1 MSGSANPIAD
11 LNDSLLGWASQ
22 TELKLAQV
30 LADRDRVT
38 GTGLKSDDIEC
49 IERFYGTFLSRQM
62 SAGATI
68 AGLVD
73 VTPTV
78 AVVTLVARAARMTD
92 RSSFFDEYLHGL
104 GLAPSDGLTGDLA
117 DVTVNLVRRVGLQVP
132 DALEDPV
139 LLLATHAG
147 VTGNEVPGLLELL
160 DILDGA
166 DRELTGPGIV
176 DMLADGSYAEH
187 LPTDD
192 DDEDRPVTLLPVT
205 ADVAA
210 AAPEILGDVLAGV
223 IELREL
229 TRTDPRGWRALL
241 AGQDDRGRGI
251 LPVLLRGAVAA
262 ELRERPVGTPDRGS
276 AVGVATREHTPRVIF
291 DAHRGKVCLRLSEQV
306 LPEGQD
312 AEVQW
317 RVSVEG
323 TTRIYRTGRSWGETG
338 GFSELLDLHVERQ
351 LREITVADITNDTT
365 WVVPVV
371 DSDDPVL
378 VFSIKGQNLT
388 DLASLHHPELIVVT
402 PDDSRLVDV
411 VTGADI
417 PVISSGA
424 VDGWAGWTARRVD
437 TSQVASLQVLRPGQ
451 TPSPMHNVRCVDPRQ
466 RVMFRDPGAPVA
478 DLRSLGGLPIH
489 SASLL
494 AEFPPTVSGA
504 EETWWL
510 SISAYAGTGH
520 AGDEV
525 APAEPLIIPAEGGVF
540 DIFDP
545 ELYDA
550 PWVGEY
556 LVRLRGPRNE
566 SFRHE
571 FAIVEGIDATTD
583 IHGACRS
590 VRIPATGGLSEASCT
605 IRPGDKPFTA
615 KPRTIHV
622 APDEAGGD
630 AVITTDEGDAMPLR
644 FTPPRLTFEV
654 PLTTQPPMW
663 RTTRFVCGARQFD
676 AGGVLRIRA
685 TGELGDPK
693 VTVRNHHGA
702 PLRTVRLTAE
712 DGRTYTAPMAQL
724 AASTAV
730 LPGGRM
736 EFEWTDPRSDRRV
749 SVNLALIDPAPHAT
763 GVTVGDGHLVFEGVS
778 RDRAL
783 GAWVWPAT
791 APWVFARTIPVT
803 DGRTELP
810 TDFIDAGELTV
821 QLHSADPFSVL
832 RAPIVPGTT
841 ALTASQPGHYTGS
854 SEPLNELSAF
864 LSGDSETAPTDA
876 SVMPVL
882 WDFLA
887 GFSPDTGVTSDPDS
901 EAAVGAGQL
910 RRAVSTALAAN
921 PAAALAGLS
930 ASLVPSEAQPGKVVV
945 SGLVHG
951 PFAAPAAEPDADDDG
966 DPVEGEVAPAPE
978 TRDAAVAIHRTA
990 WIGTLELLAQ
1000 LPAVHAAVEDGEP
1013 RARLR
1018 TLLDRLAE
1026 VAGKRLVETLSTGRD
1041 ATLDTACIDQST
1053 VQIAQMDEA
1062 QQESLLKMF
1071 FAQAEIVPGPIMDD
1085 SARLLAVFETFNKRH
1100 ELNALLAD
1108 REMVTSAAALM
1119 KAMRGANRRL
1129 YSSARVR
1136 FDKLE
1141 GVDTDSG
1148 ANTWALAPV
1157 VSLVFAL
1164 AARMHAHGLMG
1175 KSKLLTAA
1183 TPGWSRLAD
1192 LTPDLVTGDLIA
1204 AEAMVLAVT
1213 NPGIGD

>member
-30 LADRDRVT
+30 LAGRDRVT

-62 SAGATI
+62 AAGATI
-68 AGLVD
+68 TALVD

-104 GLAPSDGLTGDLA
+104 GLAPAEGIAGDLA
-117 DVTVNLVRRVGLQVP
+117 DVTVDLVRRVGLRVP
-132 DALEDPV
+132 DGLDDPV

-147 VTGNEVPGLLELL
+147 ITGNEVPGLLELL
-160 DILDGA
+160 DVLDAEGQ
-166 DRELTGPGIV
+166 EITGPDTV
-176 DMLADGSYAEH
+176 TMLAEGRHTGY
-187 LPTDD
+187 LPAVDEGDEPADDTD
-192 DDEDRPVTLLPVT
+192 TLLPVT
-205 ADVAA
+205 VAVAA
-210 AAPEILGDVLAGV
+210 AAPGILADVITRV

-229 TRTDPRGWRALL
+229 TRTDPLGWRALVTGPGNRITG
-241 AGQDDRGRGI
+241 A

-262 ELRERPVGTPDRGS
+262 ELRERPAGTPNRGS
-276 AVGVATREHTPRVIF
+276 AVGVATREHTPRIIF
-291 DAHRGKVCLRLSEQV
+291 DAPRGKVCLRLPEQA

-323 TTRIYRTGRSWGETG
+323 TTQIYRTGRSWGETG

-351 LREITVADITNDTT
+351 LREVTVADITNDTT

-378 VFSIKGQNLT
+378 VFSVKGQNLT

-411 VTGADI
+411 VTGDDI
-417 PVISSGA
+417 PVIASCP
-424 VDGWAGWTARRVD
+424 VDGWASWTARRVD

-466 RVMFRDPGAPVA
+466 RVMFRDPGEPVA
-478 DLRSLGGLPIH
+478 DLRSLGGLPVH

-494 AEFPPTVSGA
+494 AEFPPTVSGG

-571 FAIVEGIDATTD
+571 YAIVEGLTASTD

-605 IRPGDKPFTA
+605 VRPGHKPFTA
-615 KPRTIHV
+615 QPKTIHV
-622 APDEAGGD
+622 APDEAGAGTT
-630 AVITTDEGDAMPLR
+630 ITTDEGDAMPLR

-663 RTTRFVCGARQFD
+663 RTTRLVCGARQFD
-676 AGGVLRIRA
+676 ADGTLRIRA

-712 DGRTYTAPMAQL
+712 DGLTYTAPMTQL

-749 SVNLALIDPAPHAT
+749 SVNLALIDPTPHAT
-763 GVTVGDGHLVFEGVS
+763 GVTVDDGHLVFEGLA

-783 GAWVWPAT
+783 GAWVWPAA

-803 DGRTELP
+803 GQRTELP
-810 TDFIDAGELTV
+810 ADFIDAGDLTV

-832 RAPIVPGTT
+832 RAPVVPGPT
-841 ALTASQPGHYTGS
+841 ALTASQSGHYTGS
-854 SEPLNELSAF
+854 SGPLNDLSAF

-887 GFSPDTGVTSDPDS
+887 GFTPETGITTETETEA
-901 EAAVGAGQL
+901 EAAAVQL

-930 ASLVPSEAQPGKVVV
+930 ASLVPGEAQPGKVVV

-951 PFAAPAAEPDADDDG
+951 PFAAPATDDTENSTDG
-966 DPVEGEVAPAPE
+966 EDNGTTVG
-978 TRDAAVAIHRTA
+978 RDTDVAIHRTA

-1000 LPAVHAAVEDGEP
+1000 LPAVHTAVEEGEP

-1018 TLLDRLAE
+1018 ALLDQLE
-1026 VAGKRLVETLSTGRD
+1026 DVAGKRLVETLSTGRD

>member
-1 MSGSANPIAD
+1 MSGSTNPIAD

-38 GTGLKSDDIEC
+38 GTGLKCDDIEC

-62 SAGATI
+62 AAGATLD
-68 AGLVD
+68 ALMD

-78 AVVTLVARAARMTD
+78 AVVTLVSRAARMTD
-92 RSSFFDEYLHGL
+92 QTNFFVEYLHGL
-104 GLAPSDGLTGDLA
+104 GLAPTNGLDEELSG
-117 DVTVNLVRRVGLQVP
+117 VTIDLVRRVGLVVP
-132 DALEDPV
+132 EKLDDPV
-139 LLLATHAG
+139 LLLAAHAG
-147 VTGNEVPGLLELL
+147 ITGNEVPGLLELL
-160 DILDGA
+160 DVLQDAGH
-166 DRELTGPGIV
+166 ELTGAGIV
-176 DMLADGSYAEH
+176 DMLADGSYVGFLPAE
-187 LPTDD
+187 
-192 DDEDRPVTLLPVT
+192 DEESDGELLPVT
-205 ADVAA
+205 VGVAA
-210 AAPEILGDVLAGV
+210 AAPEMLTDVITRV
-223 IELREL
+223 IDLREL
-229 TRTDPRGWRALL
+229 TRTDPLGWRAL
-241 AGQDDRGRGI
+241 DTGRDTQNNGS
-251 LPVLLRGAVAA
+251 LPVLLRGTLAA
-262 ELRERPVGTPDRGS
+262 ELRERPVGTENRGS
-276 AVGVATREHTPRVIF
+276 AVGVATREHTPRIIF
-291 DAHRGKVCLRLSEQV
+291 DAARGKVCLRLPEQA

-317 RVSVEG
+317 RVSVDG

-338 GFSELLDLHVERQ
+338 GYSELLDLHVERQ
-351 LREITVADITNDTT
+351 LRELTVADITNETT

-371 DSDDPVL
+371 DSEDPVL
-378 VFSIKGQNLT
+378 VFSVKGQNLT
-388 DLASLHHPELIVVT
+388 ELASLHHPELIVVT

-411 VTGADI
+411 VTGDDI
-417 PVISSGA
+417 PVISSGT

-437 TSQVASLQVLRPGQ
+437 TSQAASLQVLRPGQ

-466 RVMFRDPGAPVA
+466 RVMFRDPAAPVA

-571 FAIVEGIDATTD
+571 YAIVEGLNASTD

-590 VRIPATGGLSEASCT
+590 VRIPAAGGLSEASCT
-605 IRPGDKPFTA
+605 VRAGAKPFTA
-615 KPRTIHV
+615 QPRTIHV
-622 APDEAGGD
+622 DPEEAGGGT
-630 AVITTDEGDAMPLR
+630 VITTDEGDAMPLR

-663 RTTRFVCGARQFD
+663 RTTRLICGARQFD
-676 AGGVLRIRA
+676 ADGTLRIRA

-712 DGRTYTAPMAQL
+712 DGRTYTAPMTQL

-749 SVNLALIDPAPHAT
+749 SVNLALIDSTPHAT
-763 GVTVGDGHLVFEGVS
+763 GVTVEDGHLVFEGLA
-778 RDRAL
+778 RDRNLA
-783 GAWVWPAT
+783 AWVWPAA
-791 APWVFARTIPVT
+791 APWVFGRTIPVT
-803 DGRTELP
+803 GQRTELP
-810 TDFIDAGELTV
+810 ADLVDAGDLTV

-832 RAPIVPGTT
+832 RAPIVPGST
-841 ALTASQPGHYTGS
+841 AFTVAQSGHYTGS

-864 LSGDSETAPTDA
+864 LSGDSDTAPTDT

-887 GFSPDTGVTSDPDS
+887 GFTPEVTAPTDPEN
-901 EAAVGAGQL
+901 EAANAAIQL

-951 PFAAPAAEPDADDDG
+951 PFAAPAADADDGTD
-966 DPVEGEVAPAPE
+966 A
-978 TRDAAVAIHRTA
+978 DAADADAADAQDTDVAIHRTA

-1000 LPAVHAAVEDGEP
+1000 LPAVHTAVEEGEP

-1018 TLLDRLAE
+1018 ALLDRLAE

>member
-11 LNDSLLGWASQ
+11 LNDPLLGWASQ

-62 SAGATI
+62 AAGATI
-68 AGLVD
+68 TGLVD

-78 AVVTLVARAARMTD
+78 AVVTLVARAARMTN

-104 GLAPSDGLTGDLA
+104 GLAPTDGLTAELA
-117 DVTVNLVRRVGLQVP
+117 GVTVDLVRRVGLRIP
-132 DALEDPV
+132 DGLGDPV

-160 DILDGA
+160 DALDDSG
-166 DRELTGPGIV
+166 RELTGPDTV
-176 DMLADGSYAEH
+176 SMLADGSYAEN
-187 LPTDD
+187 LPA
-192 DDEDRPVTLLPVT
+192 DDEDDDPETPLPVT

-210 AAPEILGDVLAGV
+210 AAPEILADVMAGV

-229 TRTDPRGWRALL
+229 TRTDPRGWRAAL
-241 AGQDDRGRGI
+241 AGQDNRGKVT

-262 ELRERPVGTPDRGS
+262 ELRERPVGTAGRGS
-276 AVGVATREHTPRVIF
+276 AVGVATREHTPRIIF
-291 DAHRGKVCLRLSEQV
+291 DAHRGKVCLRLPEQA

-351 LREITVADITNDTT
+351 LREITVADITNDAT

-378 VFSIKGQNLT
+378 VFSVKGQNLT
-388 DLASLHHPELIVVT
+388 DLASLHHPALIVVT

-411 VTGADI
+411 VTGEDI
-417 PVISSGA
+417 PVVSSRA

-437 TSQVASLQVLRPGQ
+437 SSQAASLQVLRPGQ

-466 RVMFRDPGAPVA
+466 RVMFRDPGDPVA

-520 AGDEV
+520 AGEEV

-571 FAIVEGIDATTD
+571 YAIVEGLDTTTD

-605 IRPGDKPFTA
+605 IRPGVKPFTA
-615 KPRTIHV
+615 QPRTIHV

-630 AVITTDEGDAMPLR
+630 VVITTDEGDAMPLR

-663 RTTRFVCGARQFD
+663 RTTRLVCGPRQFD

-712 DGRTYTAPMAQL
+712 DGITYTAPMAQL

-763 GVTVGDGHLVFEGVS
+763 GVAVEDGHLVFEGLA

-803 DGRTELP
+803 GERTELP
-810 TDFIDAGELTV
+810 ADFIGAGELTV
-821 QLHSADPFSVL
+821 QLHSADSFSVL
-832 RAPIVPGTT
+832 RAPIVPGAT
-841 ALTASQPGHYTGS
+841 ALTAPQPGHYTGS
-854 SEPLNELSAF
+854 SGPLNELSAF
-864 LSGDSETAPTDA
+864 LSGDSETAPTDS

-887 GFSPDTGVTSDPDS
+887 GFTPDTGVTTEPGSD
-901 EAAVGAGQL
+901 AAVGAVQL
-910 RRAVSTALAAN
+910 RKAVSTALAAN

-930 ASLVPSEAQPGKVVV
+930 ASLVPGEAQPGKVVV
-945 SGLVHG
+945 AGLVHG
-951 PFAAPAAEPDADDDG
+951 PFAALAVDPGADDG
-966 DPVEGEVAPAPE
+966 DAGEHGTAPVPDP
-978 TRDAAVAIHRTA
+978 RDAAVAIHRTA

-1000 LPAVHAAVEDGEP
+1000 LPAVHAAVEVGEP
-1013 RARLR
+1013 RTRLR
-1018 TLLDRLAE
+1018 ALLDRLE
-1026 VAGKRLVETLSTGRD
+1026 DVAGKRLVETLSTGRD

-1053 VQIAQMDEA
+1053 VQIARMDEA

-1100 ELNALLAD
+1100 ELNDLLAD

-1192 LTPDLVTGDLIA
+1192 LTPELVTGDLIA